1 MSLVESRLGL
11 PPWDVLHQGIARHSP
26 LSFGEAVIAV
36 GVLVLA
42 AAILLG
48 ARIGIGTVAN
58 AILIGTFIDL
68 LLAID
73 RVQDLAHESL
83 AGRTGLLALGIVLTG
98 VGSAFYIGAG
108 LGAGP
113 RDSLM
118 IALWQKTGIRVGAVR
133 AAIELSALSAGI
145 FLGGTFGIGTVAFA
159 LLIGPCIEA
168 SFALFRRSALGK
180 RDRSGSNE
188 PHRANATPYHGDMSV
203 DRLRTLLGEAFPNA
217 QQLSVDDRT
226 GGGDHF
232 RVVVASPRF
241 DGLSL
246 VEQHRLVY
254 DALAD
259 PLRDGTI
266 HELRIQTKGSA

>member
-36 GVLVLA
+36 GVFVLA
-42 AAILLG
+42 AAVLLG

-73 RVQDLAHESL
+73 RVHDLAHESL
-83 AGRTGLLALGIVLTG
+83 APRIGLLALGIALTG

-145 FLGGTFGIGTVAFA
+145 VLGGTFGIGTVAFA

-168 SFALFRRSALGK
+168 SFALFRRSALAEPVTAGAASPGQPP
-180 RDRSGSNE
+180 RSG
-188 PHRANATPYHGDMSV
+188 RASGAG
-203 DRLRTLLGEAFPNA
+203 LLGRRR
-217 QQLSVDDRT
+217 S
-226 GGGDHF
+226 
-232 RVVVASPRF
+232 
-241 DGLSL
+241 
-246 VEQHRLVY
+246 
-254 DALAD
+254 
-259 PLRDGTI
+259 
-266 HELRIQTKGSA
+266 